1 MGMGDGGI
9 YYAFYDTF
17 VVEEVI
23 GFDFFEGIAD

>member
-1 MGMGDGGI
+1 MGIGT

-23 GFDFFEGIAD
+23 GFDFFEGVAD